1 MEVYYFKLVC
11 RAIVLISILSGKLSI
26 LNEKIGETKME
37 VKISKLTLAALSAL
51 LFTPVAQSI
60 ELTTAI
66 KLEPIIYKP
75 LGDFVLVAPKLD
87 PVYVQKWGRNTYNCG
102 TQTRPCLT
110 INQGIYRAISTGAP
124 YSASSISK
132 IYVGPGKYTENVRA
146 NKTGIR
152 ISSTHGTDSTIIEA
166 SNPQHDT
173 VHISADG
180 VYFGKYKKG
189 FTLTGST
196 DSNGLFST
204 GSYGQVYGNR
214 AVKNGVRG
222 FQFGNS
228 SMAVGPMDPS
238 EPITGGNPS
247 QPLVNVTNVSVY
259 YNIAESNGEGGFY
272 FSDFDNS
279 TVRYNE
285 ARNNLQTVGG
295 FIGFGSGYWI
305 DMQSNNDRIEYNI
318 ATGNERSGFF
328 YRRFGVTDQ
337 ITRYNQSSENQSHG
351 YMLMGDALTIT
362 YNTAT
367 NNADDGF
374 HYMGYDQVL
383 EFAYNTSVGNT
394 GTGVTF
400 GGEFAAGM
408 TSVDDMHHNNFINNN
423 AAGNCGLTN
432 NFQNNGITPYSNFW
446 GNMYVAGP
454 GANPA
459 DDLCGMNTVVA
470 TPTTMMN

>member
-1 MEVYYFKLVC
+1 MDVKL
-11 RAIVLISILSGKLSI
+11 
-26 LNEKIGETKME
+26 TT
-37 VKISKLTLAALSAL
+37 LTLAALSIAL
-51 LFTPVAQSI
+51 
-60 ELTTAI
+60 LTTAAQAATLPTLNI
-66 KLEPIIYKP
+66 KDLNATLLDTPIYKIP
-75 LGDFVLVAPKLD
+75 TDFVLIAPKID

-110 INQGIYRAISTGAP
+110 INQGIFRALSTGAP
-124 YSASSISK
+124 YSTSSISK
-132 IYVGPGKYTENVRA
+132 IYVGPGKYTENVRV

-152 ISSTHGTDSTIIEA
+152 ISSTHGTNSTLIEA
-166 SNPQHDT
+166 SNPLHDT

-204 GSYGQVYGNR
+204 GSYVQVYGNR
-214 AVKNGVRG
+214 AINNGARG

-228 SMAVGPMDPS
+228 TMAIGPMNPA
-238 EPITGGNPS
+238 EPITGGAPS
-247 QPLVNVTNVSVY
+247 QPLINQTDVTVY
-259 YNIAESNGEGGFY
+259 YNVAESNGEGGFY

-279 TVRYNE
+279 MVRYNE
-285 ARNNLQTVGG
+285 ARNNLQTLGG
-295 FIGFGSGYWI
+295 FMGFGSGFWI
-305 DMQSNNDRIEYNI
+305 DIDSNNDRFEYNI
-318 ATGNERSGFF
+318 ATGNESSGFF
-328 YRRFGVTDQ
+328 YRRFGVVDQ

-351 YMLMGDALTIT
+351 FMIMGDALTIT
-362 YNTAT
+362 NNTST
-367 NNADDGF
+367 NNVGDGF

-400 GGEFAAGM
+400 GNEIAAGM
-408 TSVDDMHHNNFINNN
+408 TSVDDMHHNNFINNDPVS
-423 AAGNCGLTN
+423 NCGLTN
-432 NFQNNGITPYSNFW
+432 NFQNNSIFPYSNFW

-459 DDLCGMNTVVA
+459 DSLCGMNTVVA